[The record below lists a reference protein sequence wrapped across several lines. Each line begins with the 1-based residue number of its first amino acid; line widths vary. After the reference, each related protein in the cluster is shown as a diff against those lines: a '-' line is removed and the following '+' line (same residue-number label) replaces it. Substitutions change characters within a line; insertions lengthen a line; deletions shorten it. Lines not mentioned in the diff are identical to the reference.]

1 MRSSLTA
8 FLWVVVAMLAAA
20 LALQWLYTKT
30 PFAPP
35 MGEVALAWALA
46 VFGASTVFVARTFSA
61 LPAFSVLAPVLAS
74 LFRIFLVAGAAVVAV
89 VRFPAS
95 APLFCAVLGFG
106 IVLSHVAD
114 FVLFARQMRQTQYG
128 R

>member
-1 MRSSLTA
+1 MRSSLAA
-8 FLWVVVAMLAAA
+8 FLTFTVALLAAA
-20 LALQWLYTKT
+20 LALQWLFTRT

-46 VFGASTVFVARTFSA
+46 VFGASTVFVARIFSE

-74 LFRIFLVAGAAVVAV
+74 FFRIFLVAGGAVLAV
-89 VRFPAS
+89 FRFPDS

-106 IVLSHVAD
+106 IVLSHAAD
-114 FVLFARQMRQTQYG
+114 FVLFARQMRQTQHG